1 MLSVLAAKLGAF
13 KLASPVAI
21 CYFAEWTKR
30 ERIYLSRFRTP
41 SYDHKIIAG
50 KYPFNPEFLVY

>member
-1 MLSVLAAKLGAF
+1 MLSVLAAKLDAF

-30 ERIYLSRFRTP
+30 EWIYLSGFRSP
-41 SYDHKIIAG
+41 WYDHKIIAG
-50 KYPFNPEFLVY
+50 TIPI